1 MARKGSTTH
10 ATGRTILL
18 VDDSEDVLEA
28 NRSLLEREGHTV
40 LTALSGQAGLEIL
53 RTRDVELLV
62 VDYFMPVMTGEDV
75 VAELRTFNRSIQVI
89 LSTGYASERPPREML
104 ARLDIQGY
112 CDKSEGPDNLLL
124 WVDVGLK
131 MASQVRTLEMS
142 RQGLRYILDV
152 TPDLHRI
159 QPLGDLLQGILFQIS
174 GLLGAVNSFV
184 AIPGRSPATTTNAHD
199 SSTDSFLA
207 MMEDERE
214 LVVQAAIGRFTH
226 EHSLEG
232 QLRDAAFE
240 DIRKALKT
248 GEITRDHSTLS
259 VPLRIGSSNLGVI
272 YLDQVPP
279 LSPDNQEMLRI
290 FANQAAVAVQN
301 AQLYQAAALDPLTGV
316 YTRKFWQQL
325 ALRELRTCFRFRH
338 PISVVVLDMDGFKQ
352 INDQHGHL
360 AGDKALEA
368 VGRSL
373 RSHMRASD
381 AAGRFGGD
389 EFVLLLPR
397 TDHEGSIIVC
407 RRILEELDRQ
417 GWTEPDGSPIQLRA
431 TLGSATLPPH
441 TYDVSTLP
449 RPVPNEW
456 FQGVMR
462 GIFEHADRGVYR
474 GKAQGGHVHTAD
486 DAFNWP
492 EPPPSSSD
500 PDDPD
505 STFFLPR

>member
-1 MARKGSTTH
+1 MARKGQQSRQ
-10 ATGRTILL
+10 TGRTILL
-18 VDDSEDVLEA
+18 IDDSEDVLEA

-40 LTALSGQAGLEIL
+40 FTALDGARGLEII
-53 RTRDVELLV
+53 RSRDIELLV
-62 VDYFMPVMTGEDV
+62 VDYFMPGMTGEDV
-75 VAELRTFNRSIQVI
+75 VRELRTFNKSIQVL

-131 MASQVRTLEMS
+131 MANQVRTLEMS

-159 QPLGDLLQGILFQIS
+159 QPLSDLLQGILFQVS
-174 GLLGAVNSFV
+174 GLLGAVHSFV
-184 AIPGRSPATTTNAHD
+184 AIPMVGTGSSNPSE

-207 MMEDERE
+207 IMEDEKE
-214 LVVQAAIGRFTH
+214 LAIQAAIGRFNG
-226 EHSLEG
+226 EHKIEG
-232 QLRDAAFE
+232 SIRDTAME
-240 DIRKALKT
+240 DLRKALKS
-248 GEITRDHSTLS
+248 GEIVRDHNTMS
-259 VPLRIGSSNLGVI
+259 VPLRIGSQNLGVI
-272 YLDQVPP
+272 YLDQVPE
-279 LSPDNQEMLRI
+279 LSLDNQEMLKI

-338 PISVVVLDMDGFKQ
+338 PFSIVVIDMDGFKA
-352 INDQHGHL
+352 INDRHGHL
-360 AGDKALEA
+360 VGDRALEL

-373 RSHMRASD
+373 RNQMRASD

-397 TDHEGSIIVC
+397 TDHDGVEIVC
-407 RRILEELDRQ
+407 NRILEELKRQ
-417 GWTEPDGSPIQLRA
+417 DWVEGNGEPVQLRA
-431 TLGSATLPPH
+431 TFGSATLKAHP
-441 TYDVSTLP
+441 YDTSALP
-449 RPVPNEW
+449 RPISNEW

-462 GIFEHADRGVYR
+462 AIFEHADRGMYR
-474 GKAQGGHVHTAD
+474 GKTAGGHTHLAD
-486 DAFNWP
+486 DSLSWP
-492 EPPPSSSD
+492 EPPPSSTD